1 MKSFEE
7 LTDALQW
14 LVNEIE
20 EHKPCYL
27 LLVGNRSCAL
37 HQRIRQVCSHCV
49 DLEIIYPTAL
59 VYVPR
64 KSGTIM
70 ALADEVEYGRTLYE
84 ECSPFADWPLENL
97 CLRTFYL
104 NNSNFAIRHRE
115 NSIAYLTK
123 QTDSDR
129 YFAQALRNIKAWKP
143 FTDDREF
150 HSAGIVAFSTFLR
163 RTLCAPFNPDATLFQ
178 IRLRERSLPQL
189 IDLFSR
195 IGNFV
200 NERHAS
206 GTFLPNPDI
215 VKLPQLFPELN
226 QSLPKGRMIFKIY
239 PVDQSTIVV
248 SPMVFQSFTI
258 NRPWQE
264 LSSASPWINEI
275 IRLAKDSVE
284 SPDASSEMLAYYNI
298 IFLASNVEAMRYFLA
313 IINKGINDGIE
324 SVEVD
329 RQRLCSLYGSSL
341 GQMFA
346 ANISERVTC
355 GDLLDI
361 TFGLSS
367 KPSYFDPHVDMGKLV
382 LIKDLCHSAYGQ
394 NNSEVEDPIKAKR
407 AGLTLD
413 EIRNSTGIDD
423 LTLASSIDLLC
434 ELEWTNPFNKCT
446 QIDDKS
452 WQLERC
458 YNTTHGDIQGF
469 VAKII
474 RLADGYAHVKT
485 NLTTLNKAAAFLT
498 HTALAREVQERDFRV
513 EPDFFGKRAVFY
525 IDETEQELYL
535 DKYLNLK
542 TSQEYLVKNE
552 NGEFKFKSGIDIE
565 QLERHFT
572 VCDPYI
578 IEGFLEKYLQIHDYM
593 TSTLYGLQ
601 QSLRSKFPDNVL
613 PTNIVAVFL
622 DLIGSEYPEAGLRTI
637 SVNLNRALH
646 PSNGLPPKNR
656 KELIESMT
664 RKVEIMELFADGFQW
679 TRNWLMCFPQSIHIT
694 EILKRF
700 FHYPRGSQIL
710 KLIRAVVQTSANCF
724 PQSNLR
730 LDEYL
735 MLFRHLSCC
744 HGFILRKLMPEKEH
758 DLWIVSVDMRRSK
771 EMIKKKMGVHWKM
784 YIETVLSAWA
794 HFHNGYHINFAGD
807 EVIFGFE
814 EKDKALG
821 FATAASIH
829 SNEICSVCLPE
840 SGYGVGLSSGRIIER
855 VVGGKPSVS
864 VAPHAPFDPIAFA
877 SIAAEG
883 HKRIRIQLSSDSWE
897 DMDPTTAFQQ
907 MFVSEVEGLCAPR
920 TKVNAR

>member
-1 MKSFEE
+1 MKSLDE

-20 EHKPCYL
+20 ELKPCYL
-27 LLVGNRSCAL
+27 ILVGNRSCAL
-37 HQRIRQVCSHCV
+37 LQRIRRICSDRV
-49 DLEIIYPTAL
+49 DPEIIYPMAL
-59 VYVPR
+59 IYVPK

-84 ECSPFADWPLENL
+84 ECSPLTDWPLENL

-104 NNSNFAIRHRE
+104 NNSNSAIRHRE
-115 NSIAYLTK
+115 NSIAYLSK
-123 QTDSDR
+123 QTDYDR
-129 YFAQALRNIKAWKP
+129 YFAQALRNIEAWKS

-150 HSAGIVAFSTFLR
+150 HRAGILAFSTFLR

-178 IRLRERSLPQL
+178 IRFRERSLLQVIEL
-189 IDLFSR
+189 VSR

-200 NERHAS
+200 NERNAA
-206 GTFLPNPDI
+206 GTFLPNPDM
-215 VKLPQLFPELN
+215 VKLPHLFPELN
-226 QSLPKGRMIFKIY
+226 QSPSKERMIFKIY

-248 SPMVFQSFTI
+248 SPMVFQSFMTS
-258 NRPWQE
+258 RPWQE
-264 LSSASPWINEI
+264 LLSASPWINEV
-275 IRLAKDSVE
+275 IRLARDSVK
-284 SPDASSEMLAYYNI
+284 SPNASSEMLAYYNI
-298 IFLASNVEAMRYFLA
+298 IFLASNVETMRYFLA
-313 IINKGINDGIE
+313 IINKGINNAIE

-346 ANISERVTC
+346 AKISERVTR
-355 GDLLDI
+355 GDLPDI
-361 TFGLSS
+361 TFTSS
-367 KPSYFDPHVDMGKLV
+367 SEPSYFDPHVDIGKLMF
-382 LIKDLCHSAYGQ
+382 IKDLCHNAYGQ
-394 NNSEVEDPIKAKR
+394 NNREVEDPIKAKR
-407 AGLTLD
+407 AGLTFD

-434 ELEWTNPFNKCT
+434 ELEWTTPFNKCT

-469 VAKII
+469 IAKII
-474 RLADGYAHVKT
+474 RLAYGYGHVKT

-513 EPDFFGKRAVFY
+513 EPYFFGKRAVFC

-542 TSQEYLVKNE
+542 TSQKYFVKDENE
-552 NGEFKFKSGIDIE
+552 EFKFKSGIDIE
-565 QLERHFT
+565 ELERHFT
-572 VCDPYI
+572 VCDPFV
-578 IEGFLEKYLQIHDYM
+578 IEGFLEKFLQIVDYM
-593 TSTLYGLQ
+593 TSTLYDLQ
-601 QSLRSKFPDNVL
+601 QSLRSPFPEHVL
-613 PTNIVAVFL
+613 PTNIVAVFV

-637 SVNLNRALH
+637 AVNLNRALH
-646 PSNGLPPKNR
+646 PSNNFPPKNR
-656 KELIESMT
+656 KELIESMA

-679 TRNWLMCFPQSIHIT
+679 TRHWLTRYPQSIHIT

-724 PQSNLR
+724 PQPNSR

-735 MLFRHLSCC
+735 MLFQNLSCC
-744 HGFILRKLMPEKEH
+744 RRFSLRNLIPEKEY
-758 DLWIVSVDMRRSK
+758 DLWIVSVDMRESK
-771 EMIKKKMGVHWKM
+771 EIIKKELGVHWKR
-784 YIETVLSAWA
+784 YIEMVLSAWA
-794 HFHNGYHINFAGD
+794 HFHNGYHINFVGD
-807 EVIFGFE
+807 EVIFAFE
-814 EKDKALG
+814 EKDKALR

-829 SNEICSVCLPE
+829 SNEICSVCLLE
-840 SGYGVGLSSGRIIER
+840 SGYGVGVSYGRVIER
-855 VVGGKPSVS
+855 IVGGKPSVS

-877 SIAAEG
+877 SLAAKE
-883 HKRIRIQLSSDSWE
+883 HRRIRIQLSSDSRE
-897 DMDPTTAFQQ
+897 YMDPIRAFQQ

-920 TKVNAR
+920 TKVN